1 MDNPISILKS
11 QAKKA
16 SNLNKRVIDNPEIRN
31 RIKTVTRCP
40 NNKAGTR
47 LLLAGAL
54 AKIHKPDIDIRKP
67 YTRIASDDSYSGRTY
82 DEHYVI
88 KLINEYDLPCNST
101 TAFLTPALRNRDIT
115 LTKDVNLEGRP
126 KEMYDAVIYLFDEVY
141 KGNISAED
149 LLEETIRELLILKK
163 EKKDRID
170 SFLKDLNT
178 TSEIYL
184 SSEDILT
191 LIAQHLSCRGSSR
204 LPVLVVAS
212 AYKAAEKNLNERV
225 LPLLAHNAAD
235 EQTGSLGDLEIT
247 LLDNEDVITSY
258 EMKLKKV
265 TEEDIDR
272 AVQKIANSGKQI
284 DNYIFITTEE
294 IEYEVSEYAKEM
306 YEMLGGIEVAILDC
320 LSFLRHFLHLFHR
333 LRRNFLDY
341 YQEMVLDEP
350 ESAVSEQLKEAFLA
364 LRYSAES
371 NLNID

>member
-184 SSEDILT
+184 SLEDILT